1 VDFEQ
6 VLKEVV
12 WRLVTEGRISYRR
25 IKLSFALDDDGLE
38 ELRRELIAL
47 KRLAA
52 DVDGEFLV
60 WGPDGR
66 AARPE
71 PMALPQPLPALRHAE
86 KPTVLAAERELPAAP
101 PVPAPAIA
109 AAPDAQ
115 RRQLTVMFCD
125 LVGSTA
131 LSTGMDPEDLRDV
144 IASYQS
150 RCSAAIRRYDGFVA
164 KYMGDGIIVYFGYPR
179 AHEDE
184 AERSARAALDI
195 VDAMAELN
203 AAIRRPPGVEL
214 AVRIGIATGPVIVGD
229 QVGEGTASETAVVG
243 ETPNLAARLQAL
255 AQPNQIVVSAAT
267 RAMLGGHFDLE
278 DLGANQLKGFA
289 EPVPVW
295 RVLSARD
302 VESRFAA
309 ARTGSSAALVGRREE
324 MGLLLRAWD
333 SSCHGRG
340 QVVLIQGEA
349 GVGKS
354 RLVEG
359 LREATGKDH
368 IWVAFRCSPFHTASA
383 FHPIIEH
390 LKRVFGWQP
399 EDAAQQ
405 HLAKLEAGLAGLK
418 TLPPTESV
426 RLFADLMSVP
436 VPEDRYPRLRV
447 TAQQQRDATLDA
459 IVAWLIEVAERT
471 PVLMAWEDLHWADPT
486 TLETLGMLIEQAP
499 TAALLVVATYRPEL
513 TPPWPQRSHMT
524 PITLNHL
531 ERPEVETMVSHLAD
545 GRSLPGEVVDHI
557 VAKADGVPLYVEE
570 LTKAILGSRV
580 LEARGDTYVLTG
592 ALAQLHIPAT
602 LQDSLMA
609 RLDRAPRLRE
619 VAQLGSVLG
628 REFAYDMISALAG
641 IEEEMLQ
648 SGLGQLVVDE
658 LLYQR
663 GRPPRSRYIFKH
675 ALIQD
680 AAYQSLLKRTRQQ
693 YHERAAKLL
702 EDRFPEVASTQPELL
717 AHHYTEGN
725 CPAQAIA
732 YWHKAGAAAAGKSA
746 NLEAIDQFRRGLAL
760 VKALPDMRER
770 TERELDLQMALGPAL
785 YATKHPSQP
794 DLGRAYA
801 RAWELC
807 RQLGDHSRE
816 FTTLRGLYIH
826 HATLREMEKS
836 QHFAEEALRVAERL
850 DDAAHLV
857 GARVAL
863 GFTLY
868 WQGKLEPALAQF
880 RRGFDLFDP
889 NMQFPDWPGSHPGV
903 QCQFF
908 PTLISWM
915 LGYPDRSLDEL
926 QAAVKRAET
935 LGHPFTLAQTLCWAA
950 LVHIFRHE
958 PPATADCAGRA
969 LRICEEQRIALWQA
983 LALCASG
990 WALGVSGESDK
1001 GLAQI
1006 AQGVDSHGVGVNQH
1020 ILLALQADAQLAIGK
1035 PEAALASVAAGLK
1048 AVEKMGGAPLEAE
1061 LWRLKGEALLA
1072 GAGTVSEAEAAMQ
1085 QGIDVARRQNAKS
1098 WELRGAT
1105 SLARLRRQQGMQS
1118 EARDLLAPVYGW
1130 FTEGFDT
1137 ADLKDAKAL
1146 LDKLTE
1152 PAIAAEG

>member
-1 VDFEQ
+1 MAIDVASWLQ
-6 VLKEVV
+6 QL
-12 WRLVTEGRISYRR
+12 
-25 IKLSFALDDDGLE
+25 GLAQYE
-38 ELRRELIAL
+38 PAFRDNE
-47 KRLAA
+47 
-52 DVDGEFLV
+52 VDGDVL
-60 WGPDGR
+60 PDLTADDLIGLGVTLIGHR
-66 AARPE
+66 RKLLSAIAA
-71 PMALPQPLPALRHAE
+71 LG
-86 KPTVLAAERELPAAP
+86 AAA
-101 PVPAPAIA
+101 PAPAPTA
-109 AAPDAQ
+109 TPASVPPPAPAPAQ
-115 RRQLTVMFCD
+115 AERRQLTVMFCD

-131 LSTGMDPEDLRDV
+131 LSTGMDPEDLRVV
-144 IASYQS
+144 IASYQN

-164 KYMGDGIIVYFGYPR
+164 KYMGDGILAYFGYPR

-184 AERSARAALDI
+184 AERSVRAGLDI

-203 AAIRRPPGVEL
+203 AAVPRPPGVEL
-214 AVRIGIATGPVIVGD
+214 AVRIGIASGPVIVGD
-229 QVGEGTASETAVVG
+229 QIGEGTASETAVVG

-267 RAMLGGHFDLE
+267 RAMLGDHFDLE
-278 DLGANQLKGFA
+278 DLGACELKGFA
-289 EPVPVW
+289 APVPAW

-302 VESRFAA
+302 TESRFAA
-309 ARTGSSAALVGRREE
+309 RQTGKSMPLVGRQEE

-333 SSCHGRG
+333 GSSRGRG

-359 LREATGKDH
+359 LREAAAKDH
-368 IWVAFRCSPFHTASA
+368 IWVAIRCSPFHTASA

-399 EDAAQQ
+399 DDTAQQ
-405 HLAKLEAGLAGLK
+405 HLAKLEAGLAGFK
-418 TLPPTESV
+418 TLPLSESV

-436 VPEDRYPRLRV
+436 MPEDRYPRLSM

-459 IVAWLIEVAERT
+459 IVAWLIERSERA

-499 TAALLVVATYRPEL
+499 TAAMLVVATYRPEL

-524 PITLNHL
+524 PITLNRL
-531 ERPEVETMVSHLAD
+531 ERPEVETMVGHLAG
-545 GRSLPGEVVDHI
+545 GRSLPCEVLDHI
-557 VAKADGVPLYVEE
+557 VAKSDGVPLYVEE
-570 LTKAILGSRV
+570 LTKAILGSGV
-580 LEARGDTYVLTG
+580 LEARGDAYVLTG
-592 ALAQLHIPAT
+592 GLSQLHIPAT

-648 SGLGQLVVDE
+648 SGLGQLVADE

-663 GRPPRSRYIFKH
+663 GRPPRSRYLFKH

-680 AAYQSLLKRTRQQ
+680 AAYLSLLKRTRQQ
-693 YHERAAKLL
+693 YHQQVAKLL
-702 EDRFPEVASTQPELL
+702 EDRFPELASTQPELV
-717 AHHYTEGN
+717 AHHYTEAN

-732 YWHKAGAAAAGKSA
+732 YWLRAGAAAASKSA
-746 NLEAIDQFRRGLAL
+746 NLEAIDQFRRGLA
-760 VKALPDMRER
+760 VVEALPDMRER
-770 TERELDLQMALGPAL
+770 AERELDLQMALGPPL
-785 YATKHPSQP
+785 YATKLPSHP
-794 DLGRAYA
+794 DVGRAYA

-807 RQLGDHSRE
+807 QQLGDYSCE
-816 FTTLRGLYIH
+816 FTTLRGLMLH
-826 HATLREMEKS
+826 HVNRAETEKA
-836 QHFAEEALRVAERL
+836 QHFAEEALHVAERL
-850 DDAAHLV
+850 GDEARLV
-857 GARVAL
+857 GGHMAL
-863 GFTLY
+863 GVTLFF
-868 WQGKLEPALAQF
+868 QGKLEPALAQF
-880 RRGFDLFDP
+880 RRGFEMFDP
-889 NMQFPDWPGSHPGV
+889 NMQFPDWPGSHPAV

-908 PTLISWM
+908 PMLISWM

-926 QAAVKRAET
+926 RAAVKGAET
-935 LGHPFTLAQTLCWAA
+935 LGHPLTLAQTLCLAA

-958 PPATADCAGRA
+958 PSAAADCAGRA
-969 LRICEEQRIALWQA
+969 LRICEEQRIAQWHA
-983 LALCASG
+983 VGLCASG
-990 WALGVSGESDK
+990 WALGVSGESEK

-1006 AQGVDSHGVGVNQH
+1006 AQGLDGYGIGAYQH
-1020 ILLALQADAQLAIGK
+1020 ILLALQADTQLAIGK

-1061 LWRLKGEALLA
+1061 LYRLRGEALLA
-1072 GAGTVSEAEAAMQ
+1072 GAGMVGEAETAIEK
-1085 QGIDVARRQNAKS
+1085 GIGVARRQNAKS
-1098 WELRGAT
+1098 WELRAAT
-1105 SLARLRRQQGMQS
+1105 SLARLRRQQGRPQD
-1118 EARDLLAPVYGW
+1118 AVALLAPILAW
-1130 FTEGFDT
+1130 FTEGFAT
-1137 ADLKDAKAL
+1137 ADLKEAKAL